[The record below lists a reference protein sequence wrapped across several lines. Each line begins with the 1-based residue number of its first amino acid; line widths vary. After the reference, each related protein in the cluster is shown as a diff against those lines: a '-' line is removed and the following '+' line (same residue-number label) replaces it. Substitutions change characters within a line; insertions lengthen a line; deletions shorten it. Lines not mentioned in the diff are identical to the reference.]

1 MPAVRIGKRDPRRT
15 GKRPKGT
22 YEYLI
27 NGGIP
32 DLEDMDFGGSTYDPE
47 LDQYRLGTQLQYVW
61 AYMQDER
68 WHTPEDLEENVHTGR
83 FDENGEE
90 RHFRWASISARLRDF
105 RKPENGGHDIEGKRL
120 AGGSWKYRLVRED
133 DAAPVS

>member
-1 MPAVRIGKRDPRRT
+1 MIAIRT
-15 GKRPKGT
+15 GTRPRGT
-22 YEYLI
+22 YVHLT

-32 DLEDMDFGGSTYDPE
+32 DRVDLGFGGSTYDSE

-61 AYMQDER
+61 VYMQDER
-68 WHTPEDLEENVHTGR
+68 WHYPEELEENVPTGR
-83 FDENGEE
+83 FDADGVE

-105 RKPENGGHDIEGKRL
+105 RKPENGGHNIERKRIA

-133 DAAPVS
+133 DDTVS